1 VPAFAGFPLGVTSGT
16 YDHTFSLLDPT
27 FYNPAFPPFVRLR
40 LRGDGRRHR
49 ENTLISPTELYQH
62 LKQVL
67 AGRKWEGLE
76 GNLSS
81 IAEVF
86 LEAPISSKACIR
98 CPRRSNPYGDMLP
111 GWRTGVRIESRL
123 RWEPAGTSCWIVV

>member
-1 VPAFAGFPLGVTSGT
+1 MPAFAGFPLGVTSGT

-67 AGRKWEGLE
+67 AGRKWEGLD

-86 LEAPISSKACIR
+86 LEADIVG
-98 CPRRSNPYGDMLP
+98 RRSIPYP
-111 GWRTGVRIESRL
+111 N
-123 RWEPAGTSCWIVV
+123 AGRFW